1 MDTSVHKKPISPND
15 VPVQAQVISNP
26 FPDQPMA
33 QPPEVTAQTGS
44 AASLPDGAGDGDLIE
59 KSWVDAT
66 DAIVKQYIDDPYAL
80 QQKQAEL
87 SRDYLKK
94 RFGLNVGAS

>member
-1 MDTSVHKKPISPND
+1 MDTSANNKPVSPND

-26 FPDQPMA
+26 FPDQPTE
-33 QPPEVTAQTGS
+33 QPAEVNVQAGS
-44 AASLPDGAGDGDLIE
+44 AGSLPDGAGDGDLIE

-66 DAIVKQYIDDPYAL
+66 DALVKQYIDDPYVL

-87 SRDYLKK
+87 ARDYLKK
-94 RFGLNVGAS
+94 RFGLNVGTS

>member
-1 MDTSVHKKPISPND
+1 MDTSANKKPVSPNE

-26 FPDQPMA
+26 FPDQPSPQRQGEA
-33 QPPEVTAQTGS
+33 TQVVS
-44 AASLPDGAGDGDLIE
+44 AGSLPDGAGDGDLIE

-66 DAIVKQYIDDPYAL
+66 DALVKQYIDDPYVL

-87 SRDYLKK
+87 AREYLKK
-94 RFGLNVGAS
+94 RFGLNVGSS